1 MGWMLHPYFSSVLG
15 PNYYFHEYLLKK
27 QFSSSFLRKCYSVIK
42 KIALGQNCEYG
53 PSARARLCLGCAIVS
68 SIIMIS

>member
-1 MGWMLHPYFSSVLG
+1 MLHPYFSSVLG

-42 KIALGQNCEYG
+42 KIALGQNCEYD
-53 PSARARLCLGCAIVS
+53 PSARARLYLGCADIADTVRTS
-68 SIIMIS
+68 T